1 MCVGGDGLG
10 DFEEVER
17 LQAGIREWLLR
28 SARNGRHELRGIP
41 AAGLLPLLCAAAFG
55 PVLADASDLAS
66 AAAVKRIGV
75 LSSVRADVLGE
86 ALGGAVE
93 RARSAHASGEPS
105 RNDLQREVSRSIKDI
120 LAAQDAR
127 ADAIRSDIAMVLR
140 EIDAGGTVLRATV
153 EAGSHELQREVLAGV
168 ETLSGEFGEMAF
180 MLADLTRAAAD
191 IQDSLGGQGAE
202 LRAAAKQ
209 VGRQSADVRMIR
221 EELAIIEQRT
231 RQWVPGSGDGQGR
244 DRRWTDG
251 CPYLG
256 LLPYDEAHEPVFFG
270 RERLTAELA
279 GKLAQTGIVMVTG
292 ASGAGKTSLLQAG
305 LRPALARGVQVPG
318 SAAWSCVSMIPGA
331 RPLTELA
338 RQLASLNGQ
347 DPAAIRQSLLD
358 APAEAHLLIG
368 QLARAA
374 ADTAPG
380 AVAEDAAR
388 LVLIIDQFEQVFG
401 GEDEARERT
410 AFIEAVCTAATRPA
424 GWRDEPPALVVI
436 AVDGD
441 YWDRCTAY
449 PQLVQAM
456 QDDQLVVRPMSEA
469 GLNRAITG
477 PAEASGLSVEPA
489 LTDAVLDGLAGD
501 AEATHVLPLLSQAMM
516 LIWEEREGDRLTRQ
530 SCRSAGLDGGIVR
543 AVEVSADAVY
553 DGLADDQKPI
563 ARDVLRQMTALSD
576 DRRPIRR
583 SVTLGDLRAEH
594 PRNEWPAV
602 DAVLEAFAGRRLLVL
617 GDGRAEIVH
626 DMVLQAWPRLRG
638 WLEEDQGS
646 MILRGRLAEDT
657 ARWREKGKDSA
668 YLYREAQ
675 FVAARQAAR
684 VWETDPGRYPAL
696 SPREADFLRASG
708 RAANRGKRRRQAL
721 AGLAVVLVIAVLAGA
736 ILAVRSARTTAGRQA
751 ATDVSGRLAAQSTAL
766 DAQDPI
772 TAALLAGAA
781 WQIAPT
787 AQARYSLLE
796 SLAQPVRG
804 VLTAQSGVVT
814 ALAYAPHG
822 GTLAAAYSDGTIRLW
837 DVSSHRLISTTTW
850 GAAALALAFTGGGK
864 TLEVADPDAI
874 GAWNLTGGAK
884 IATRQ
889 LTGQIAGGAV
899 AFSPDGTT
907 IATGGGDGNVRLWN
921 AGTLQE
927 IGAPMSSDLQPVDA
941 VAFSPDGTTVAAA
954 SSDGNVQLWDTG
966 TQQEVGTAMLAG
978 SAAVKSLAFSPDGNV
993 LATGGE
999 DGTARLW
1006 DTASQQEIGAG
1017 MPTGDPVEA
1026 LAFDAGGTMLAT
1038 AETDGST
1045 DLWDVASQSQAGASL
1060 AAAGSGAVSS
1070 LAFSPAAGGL
1080 ATGSGTGT
1088 IQLWDPAEFHQ
1099 ATGALAIGTPEPPR
1113 AAAAGDASAALAADR
1128 VILAVNEGHGVVR
1141 LWNVRTRR
1149 PVGGP
1154 ISSNHTVTGLAL
1166 SPDGKTVAV
1175 AAGGLQLWATASGQ
1189 PIGRPVPGSDPA
1201 GSVAF
1206 SPDGTL
1212 LAFIGAD
1219 GRARLWNTATQQ
1231 QVGAPMGVGGSGT
1244 SGALA
1249 FGPGGTTL
1257 ATVGANGTARLW
1269 SVATQR
1275 PIGAPMTAGS
1285 GPGPAAAAFSPDGRT
1300 LATASGDGTTRLWD
1314 VATRHEIGS
1323 PMTADT
1329 QPIYALAFSPDGTIL
1344 ATASGDGTTRLWD
1357 VATRQEIGS
1366 PMTADTQPIYALAFS
1381 PDGSTLATAGGDG
1394 VARLWDVSFPAKL
1407 LPAACAIAGQSLT
1420 RQQWAGYAG
1429 TEPFQQVCPAG

>member
-1 MCVGGDGLG
+1 LG

-17 LQAGIREWLLR
+17 LQAGIRDWLLR

-41 AAGLLPLLCAAAFG
+41 ATGMLPLLCAAAFG

-66 AAAVKRIGV
+66 AAAVRRIGV

-127 ADAIRSDIAMVLR
+127 ADAMRSDIAMVLR
-140 EIDAGGTVLRATV
+140 EIDAGGTVLRAAV

-168 ETLSGEFGEMAF
+168 EALSGEFGEMAF
-180 MLADLTRAAAD
+180 MLADLARAAAD
-191 IQDSLGGQGAE
+191 TQDSLGGQGAE
-202 LRAAAKQ
+202 LRVATEQ

-231 RQWVPGSGDGQGR
+231 RQWVPRSGDGQAHG
-244 DRRWTDG
+244 RRWADG

-318 SAAWSCVSMIPGA
+318 SAAWSCLSMLPGP

-368 QLARAA
+368 QIARTAA
-374 ADTAPG
+374 GTAPG
-380 AVAEDAAR
+380 AVTEDAAR
-388 LVLIIDQFEQVFG
+388 LVLIIDQFEQVFAAA

-424 GWRDEPPALVVI
+424 GWREEPPALVVI

-449 PQLVQAM
+449 PQLVRAM
-456 QDDQLVVRPMSEA
+456 QDDQLVVGPMSEA
-469 GLNRAITG
+469 GLSRAITG

-516 LIWEEREGDRLTRQ
+516 LIWEKREGDRLTRQ
-530 SCRSAGLDGGIVR
+530 SCRSAGLDGWIVR

-563 ARDVLRQMTALSD
+563 ARDILRQMTALSD

-583 SVTLGDLRAEH
+583 PVTLGDLRAEH
-594 PRNEWPAV
+594 PRSEWPAV

-638 WLEEDQGS
+638 WLEQDQGS

-675 FVAARQAAR
+675 LVAARQAAR

-721 AGLAVVLVIAVLAGA
+721 AGLAVVVVIAVLAGA
-736 ILAVRSARTTAGRQA
+736 VVAVRSARTTAGQQR

-822 GTLAAAYSDGTIRLW
+822 GTLAAGYSDGTIRLW

-874 GAWNLTGGAK
+874 GVWNLTGGAK

-889 LTGQIAGGAV
+889 LAGQIAGGAV
-899 AFSPDGTT
+899 AFSPDGAT

-921 AGTLQE
+921 AASLQE

-954 SSDGNVQLWDTG
+954 SSDGNVQLWDAG

-978 SAAVKSLAFSPDGNV
+978 SAAVKALAFSPDGNV

-1006 DTASQQEIGAG
+1006 DTATEQEIGAG

-1045 DLWDVASQSQAGASL
+1045 DLWDVATQSQAGASL
-1060 AAAGSGAVSS
+1060 AAQGAGAVSS

-1113 AAAAGDASAALAADR
+1113 AAAAGGASAVLAAGGG
-1128 VILAVNEGHGVVR
+1128 ILAVNEGQGVVR

-1154 ISSNHTVTGLAL
+1154 ISSNHAVTGLAL
-1166 SPDGKTVAV
+1166 SPDGKTLAVVAD
-1175 AAGGLQLWATASGQ
+1175 GLQLWATATGQ
-1189 PIGRPVPGSDPA
+1189 PIGRPLPASDAA
-1201 GSVAF
+1201 GSAAF
-1206 SPDGTL
+1206 SPNGTL
-1212 LAFIGAD
+1212 LASIGA
-1219 GRARLWNTATQQ
+1219 GGQARLWNAATRQ
-1231 QVGAPMGVGGSGT
+1231 QVGAPMAVGGSGT

-1257 ATVGANGTARLW
+1257 ATVGADGRARLW

-1285 GPGPAAAAFSPDGRT
+1285 GPGPAAVAFSPDGRT
-1300 LATASGDGTTRLWD
+1300 LATASGEGTTRLWD

-1366 PMTADTQPIYALAFS
+1366 PMTADTQPIYALAFGR
-1381 PDGSTLATAGGDG
+1381 DGSTLATAGGDG